1 MKSSFTAYPIGMIPG
16 RRLHGCE
23 RTKNE
28 HMRNL
33 GLFTI
38 SALLIMACGSKKQEP
53 ALVAD
58 SLSANVITLTPSQ
71 YTASEIALGKME
83 RKRVAK
89 RITVNG
95 KLDVPPQNLV
105 IISAPLGGFV
115 KSTDLL
121 QGMKVNKGDVLAVLE
136 NQDYIQL
143 QQDYLDNASKL
154 EFLQVEY
161 DRQQELA
168 KENVNAQK
176 ALQQSKSQYESMKA
190 MVSGLE
196 AKLEMITISPA
207 ALKNGKIKSTIQLR
221 SPINGFITVVNVS
234 IGQFVTPTEVMFKIV
249 NLEHMHAELQVY
261 EKDINKIAIG
271 QQVTF
276 QLAND
281 TTTHKATVHLV
292 GKEISPERTVRIHC
306 HLEKEDK
313 SLLPG
318 MFVTATIETASEE
331 ADVVPTTSISN
342 FEGKDYIF
350 VSSGDHQF
358 RAIPVNAGI
367 AVGEFTEVHVSEK
380 IAPGTSVVT
389 RGAFQLMGLLKNNQ
403 E

>member
-1 MKSSFTAYPIGMIPG
+1 MKNIV
-16 RRLHGCE
+16 
-23 RTKNE
+23 
-28 HMRNL
+28 
-33 GLFTI
+33 LFSI
-38 SALLIMACGSKKQEP
+38 SALLVMACGKKQETTP
-53 ALVAD
+53 VSD
-58 SLSANVITLTPSQ
+58 SLSANAITLTAAQ
-71 YTASEIALGKME
+71 YKASGIALGKIE
-83 RKRVAK
+83 RKPVSK

-95 KLDVPPQNLV
+95 RLDVPPQNLV
-105 IISAPLGGFV
+105 IISAPMGGFV

-121 QGMKVNKGDVLAVLE
+121 QGMKVMKGDVLAVLE

-143 QQDYLDNASKL
+143 QQDYLDNMSKL

-161 DRQQELA
+161 NRQQELA

-196 AKLEMITISPA
+196 AKLEMINVSTSSF
-207 ALKNGKIKSTIQLR
+207 KNGKIKSTIPLR
-221 SPINGFITVVNVS
+221 APITGFITAVNVS
-234 IGQFVTPTEVMFKIV
+234 IGQFVTPTEVMFKII

-261 EKDINKIAIG
+261 EKDINKIVIG
-271 QQVTF
+271 QKVTF

-281 TTTHKATVHLV
+281 TTTHKASVHLV

-306 HLEKEDK
+306 HLDKEDK

-331 ADVVPTTSISN
+331 ADVVPTTAISN

-350 VSSGDHQF
+350 VSSGENQF
-358 RAIPVNAGI
+358 KAIRVNAGI
-367 AVGEFTEVHVSEK
+367 AVGEFTEVQVSEK
-380 IAPGTSVVT
+380 LAAKTPIVT
-389 RGAFQLMGLLKNNQ
+389 QGAFPLMGLLKNKQ

>member
-1 MKSSFTAYPIGMIPG
+1 MKNIVLFS
-16 RRLHGCE
+16 
-23 RTKNE
+23 
-28 HMRNL
+28 L
-33 GLFTI
+33 G
-38 SALLIMACGSKKQEP
+38 SLLLMACGNKKQEP
-53 ALVAD
+53 ALVTD
-58 SLSANVITLTPSQ
+58 SLSANTITLTASQ
-71 YTASEIALGKME
+71 YKASAIALGKIE
-83 RKRVAK
+83 RKSVAK

-105 IISAPLGGFV
+105 IISAPMGGFV

-121 QGMKVNKGDVLAVLE
+121 QGMKVKKGDVLAVLE

-143 QQDYLDNASKL
+143 QQDYLDNTSKL
-154 EFLQVEY
+154 DFLQAEY
-161 DRQQELA
+161 NRQQELA

-196 AKLEMITISPA
+196 AKLEMIHLSPQSF
-207 ALKNGKIKSTIQLR
+207 KNGKIKSTIQLR
-221 SPINGFITVVNVS
+221 APINGYITAVNVS

-249 NLEHMHAELQVY
+249 NLDHMHAELQVY
-261 EKDINKIAIG
+261 EKDINKIAVG
-271 QQVTF
+271 QKVIF

-281 TTTHKATVHLV
+281 TATYKASVHLV

-306 HLEKEDK
+306 HLEKDDK
-313 SLLPG
+313 TLLPG

-350 VSSGDHQF
+350 VSSGDNQF
-358 RAIPVNAGI
+358 KAIRVDAGI
-367 AVGEFTEVHVSEK
+367 SFGEFTEVHLLDK
-380 IAPGTSVVT
+380 IAAGTPVVT
-389 RGAFQLMGLLKNNQ
+389 HGAFQLMGLLKNKQ